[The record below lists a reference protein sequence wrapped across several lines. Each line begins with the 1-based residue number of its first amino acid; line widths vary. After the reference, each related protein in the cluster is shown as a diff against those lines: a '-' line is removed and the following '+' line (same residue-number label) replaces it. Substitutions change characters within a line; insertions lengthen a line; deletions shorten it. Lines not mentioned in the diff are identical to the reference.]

1 MAPGEPDHHGDGEKN
16 VPYRRGLTGVE
27 AELKTTDM
35 QPVQVP
41 RVVVRAVAHQEVNN
55 LRVHR
60 AYLQ

>member
-1 MAPGEPDHHGDGEKN
+1 M
-16 VPYRRGLTGVE
+16 PYRRGLTGVE